1 MAGTDPHALRKDR
14 RMPSAP
20 EMVPN
25 GLDDVEVTDHTV
37 IRWLERA
44 HGIDFARVR
53 HIVIA
58 VLHPD
63 AYDPDRPIKDAA
75 IVRII
80 QNAYGLD
87 LSPLRERIRSLASG
101 RRIVPAH
108 GQAYVVL
115 EDGFVIVMAKR
126 KERKRGPHV
135 WFMATVLDPGMKVFR
150 NDPTGAELL
159 AEQNAAR
166 GTPAE
171 EPPAAPDE
179 PSSDRPH
186 TPPGPSEDGSAPT
199 DFALPP
205 MTSALIRLL
214 GSDRTPSGVVHAE
227 GMEKDAGDKACAVI
241 PERKEMHSSERRMTG
256 PMDRILRLK
265 ERRCR
270 I

>member
-1 MAGTDPHALRKDR
+1 MVA
-14 RMPSAP
+14 AP
-20 EMVPN
+20 NQIPED
-25 GLDDVEVTDHTV
+25 LADVEVTDHTV

-44 HGIDFARVR
+44 HGIDFARAR

-80 QNAYGLD
+80 QYAYGID

-135 WFMATVLDPGMKVFR
+135 WFIATVLDPGMKVFR

-159 AEQNAAR
+159 AEQNAAS

-171 EPPAAPDE
+171 EPPVVPEE
-179 PSSDRPH
+179 PSTDATH
-186 TPPGPSEDGSAPT
+186 APPAPSEDGTAAAG
-199 DFALPP
+199 FALPP
-205 MTSALIRLL
+205 MASALIRRMR
-214 GSDRTPSGVVHAE
+214 SDDAPSRVVHDVR
-227 GMEKDAGDKACAVI
+227 MQKDAGDKASAVI
-241 PERKEMHSSERRMTG
+241 PERNETS
-256 PMDRILRLK
+256 
-265 ERRCR
+265 
-270 I
+270 

>member
-1 MAGTDPHALRKDR
+1 
-14 RMPSAP
+14 MPAAP

-25 GLDDVEVTDHTV
+25 DLDDVEVTDHTV

-44 HGIDFARVR
+44 HGIDFARAR

-63 AYDPDRPIKDAA
+63 SYDPDRPIKDAA

-126 KERKRGPHV
+126 KERKRGPHL

-159 AEQNAAR
+159 AEQNASIVAAIEER
-166 GTPAE
+166 TAAPE
-171 EPPAAPDE
+171 EPSTDASPTRAT
-179 PSSDRPH
+179 PSATAT
-186 TPPGPSEDGSAPT
+186 TPI

-205 MTSALIRLL
+205 IASALMRSLR
-214 GSDRTPSGVVHAE
+214 SDDAPSRVVHDG
-227 GMEKDAGDKACAVI
+227 GMQKDAGDKASAVI
-241 PERKEMHSSERRMTG
+241 PERKETS
-256 PMDRILRLK
+256 
-265 ERRCR
+265 
-270 I
+270 

>member
-1 MAGTDPHALRKDR
+1 MIA
-14 RMPSAP
+14 AP
-20 EMVPN
+20 NQIPED
-25 GLDDVEVTDHTV
+25 LADVEVTDHTM

-44 HGIDFARVR
+44 HGIDFARAR

-126 KERKRGPHV
+126 KERKRGPHL

-159 AEQNAAR
+159 AEQNAAIAAS
-166 GTPAE
+166 AE
-171 EPPAAPDE
+171 EPPTAPKE
-179 PSSDRPH
+179 PSSDQPR
-186 TPPGPSEDGSAPT
+186 TPAAPPEDETAGAG
-199 DFALPP
+199 FALPP
-205 MTSALIRLL
+205 MTSALIRRI
-214 GSDRTPSGVVHAE
+214 GSDDAPSRVVNDG
-227 GMEKDAGDKACAVI
+227 GMQKDLGDRASAVI
-241 PERKEMHSSERRMTG
+241 PERKETS
-256 PMDRILRLK
+256 
-265 ERRCR
+265 
-270 I
+270 

>member
-1 MAGTDPHALRKDR
+1 
-14 RMPSAP
+14 MPAAP

-25 GLDDVEVTDHTV
+25 GLDEVEVTDHTV

-44 HGIDFARVR
+44 HGIDFACARR
-53 HIVIA
+53 IVIA

-75 IVRII
+75 IVRIV

-159 AEQNAAR
+159 AQQNAEAHV
-166 GTPAE
+166 PE
-171 EPPAAPDE
+171 EPATTAMPSDPPRPPD
-179 PSSDRPH
+179 
-186 TPPGPSEDGSAPT
+186 PPIQTGATLPDL
-199 DFALPP
+199 ALPP
-205 MTSALIRLL
+205 ITPALVRRIR
-214 GSDRTPSGVVHAE
+214 DDDAPSGVGRAE
-227 GMEKDAGDKACAVI
+227 DTQKDTGDEASAAI
-241 PERKEMHSSERRMTG
+241 PERKET
-256 PMDRILRLK
+256 P
-265 ERRCR
+265 
-270 I
+270 

>member
-1 MAGTDPHALRKDR
+1 MVA
-14 RMPSAP
+14 AP
-20 EMVPN
+20 NQIPED
-25 GLDDVEVTDHTV
+25 LADVEVTDHTV

-44 HGIDFARVR
+44 HGIDFACARR
-53 HIVIA
+53 IVIA

-75 IVRII
+75 IVRIV

-126 KERKRGPHV
+126 KERKRGPHL
-135 WFMATVLDPGMKVFR
+135 WFMATVLDPDMKVFR

-159 AEQNAAR
+159 AEQNAAI
-166 GTPAE
+166 GTTAE
-171 EPPAAPDE
+171 EPCLVPEE
-179 PSSDRPH
+179 PSTDAVH
-186 TPPGPSEDGSAPT
+186 TLAAPSEDEAAPT

-205 MTSALIRLL
+205 MTSALIRRI
-214 GSDRTPSGVVHAE
+214 GSDGTPSGVVHAG
-227 GMEKDAGDKACAVI
+227 GMEKDAGDRASAVI
-241 PERKEMHSSERRMTG
+241 PERKETS
-256 PMDRILRLK
+256 
-265 ERRCR
+265 
-270 I
+270 